1 MLIVAVVALSLA
13 VAALIVALAVF
24 MFVFRWIWYDREQSR
39 VQAKL
44 FVEKI
49 RGAVEGDDKLAGW
62 ADMALECWKR
72 AREEAVEWR
81 GRREPF

>member
-1 MLIVAVVALSLA
+1 MLIVVVALSLA
-13 VAALIVALAVF
+13 ILIFAVTAIVLANMV
-24 MFVFRWIWYDREQSR
+24 RWIWYDREQAR

-49 RGAVEGDDKLAGW
+49 QQAVEGNDKLAGW

-81 GRREPF
+81 GRRENF